1 MSNEKNLVKA
11 IKEKGSNLE
20 AEMSFFDHLEA
31 LRWHLIRSV
40 IAVAVF
46 SVIAFCN
53 FKFLFSTIIM
63 APFDPKFWSF
73 RMMCTLGNLFHLSGF
88 CIDHINGHI
97 INTEMAGQFLLQ
109 INTSL
114 LIGVILGIP
123 YILWEIW
130 RFIKPALLE
139 KERKAAS
146 GFVVYSSLLFIT
158 GILFGYYILVPESVA
173 FLAGYTVSDVINNQ
187 FNISSYLSIVSTI
200 TLLTG
205 ILFELPIVIYILA
218 SIGILTGT
226 FMRKTRRYAIVIIM
240 IVGAIVSPSPDVL
253 TTTLATVPLLVL
265 YEVGILVAS
274 VVEKRRLK
282 KHEELMSS

>member
-1 MSNEKNLVKA
+1 MAGKDLIKA
-11 IKEKGSNLE
+11 VTEKGKNIE

-31 LRWHLIRSV
+31 LRWHLIRSA
-40 IAVAVF
+40 IAVF
-46 SVIAFCN
+46 AF
-53 FKFLFSTIIM
+53 FIFAFWKFEWIYQNIIM
-63 APFDPKFWSF
+63 GPYHPNFWSF
-73 RMMCTLGNLFHLSGF
+73 RMMCSLSKVFSLNGF

-109 INTSL
+109 INTSF
-114 LIGVILGIP
+114 LIGIILGIP

-130 RFIKPALLE
+130 RFIKPALLD

-146 GFVVYSSLLFIT
+146 GFVFYASILFVI

-173 FLAGYTVSDVINNQ
+173 FLAGYTVSPDINNQ
-187 FNISSYLSIVSTI
+187 FTVSSYLSLVGTI

-205 ILFELPIVIYILA
+205 ILFELPIIIYILA

-226 FMRKTRRYAIVIIM
+226 FMRRTRRYAIIIIM
-240 IVGAIVSPSPDVL
+240 VVGAIVSPSPDIL
-253 TTTLATVPLLVL
+253 TTTLATVPLLIL
-265 YEVGILVAS
+265 YEVGILIAA

-282 KHEELMSS
+282 KHEELMTT